1 VYPVIVTGTPVFW
14 VSINSTSLRGS
25 NTYADRA
32 VVALEAINGKP
43 FALAVLHSPE
53 LKKGSN
59 YDPDLCGKVQGG
71 TIPSQIWIADLG
83 NY

>member
-1 VYPVIVTGTPVFW
+1 
-14 VSINSTSLRGS
+14 
-25 NTYADRA
+25 
-32 VVALEAINGKP
+32 VVALEAKNGKP

-59 YDPDLCGKVQGG
+59 YDPDLCGKVQGV